1 MTKESWQKLKYLENE
16 KSIFQKAFFIIFK
29 GFISS
34 DLRVRLSKSQ
44 KTRASFTLF
53 LDNEF
58 SEYEE
63 TSNPSHLISS
73 KYQTQN
79 ENKNN

>member
-1 MTKESWQKLKYLENE
+1 MDVFRT
-16 KSIFQKAFFIIFK
+16 
-29 GFISS
+29 S
-34 DLRVRLSKSQ
+34 DAHWV
-44 KTRASFTLF
+44 
-53 LDNEF
+53 DNEF